1 MKRPGSWRLS
11 AAEWVSFKGKVQ
23 KSTTLHK
30 RQHTFHCHANLETK
44 KKLVHRCGVDQIIGV
59 RSEDKGHKSTQMHC
73 MLLGPCFHLLY
84 WATCC
89 KINTCSNG
97 RFFRATVCVS
107 SNVNSWTETRDVH
120 PTPTPKPVR
129 WFDSTGRTAVT
140 CLPGGGF
147 SALSIKYT
155 NVWSWSPEQRGVV
168 HLWAKAQGGLWDF
181 SRWRG
186 MGRGCC
192 WFQDDA
198 ISKSAFVPFII
209 QLCAIWLETGLSSIV
224 CPCMLACVGQSSE
237 RRVTAVPC
245 GLAVSL

>member
-97 RFFRATVCVS
+97 RFTGLRCVS
-107 SNVNSWTETRDVH
+107 APTLTAGLKRETSTRRQHQSQYAGLIRRD
-120 PTPTPKPVR
+120 
-129 WFDSTGRTAVT
+129 G
-140 CLPGGGF
+140 L
-147 SALSIKYT
+147 
-155 NVWSWSPEQRGVV
+155 
-168 HLWAKAQGGLWDF
+168 LW
-181 SRWRG
+181 
-186 MGRGCC
+186 
-192 WFQDDA
+192 
-198 ISKSAFVPFII
+198 
-209 QLCAIWLETGLSSIV
+209 
-224 CPCMLACVGQSSE
+224 
-237 RRVTAVPC
+237 RVFLVEV
-245 GLAVSL
+245 LVL